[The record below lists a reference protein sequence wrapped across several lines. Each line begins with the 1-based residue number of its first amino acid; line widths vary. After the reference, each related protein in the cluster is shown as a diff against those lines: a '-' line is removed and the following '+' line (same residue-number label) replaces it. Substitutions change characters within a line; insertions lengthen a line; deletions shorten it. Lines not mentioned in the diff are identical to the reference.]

1 MLTNFP
7 NKLNMDDKTI
17 NELIECINKPVI
29 IDGINSEE
37 KTCFEWG
44 GQYDKY
50 HRPIFKLNGAYRLTK
65 RVMYESWYGEVDQN
79 MTVVNSCRNKNCVR
93 PDHLEM
99 KYYFYPETYARNRQK
114 DPKDKRKRLV
124 VKVTEKMM
132 ENAFR
137 GIDNGRYK
145 TISEIGEYLNVDN
158 DDAIKFL
165 HNDNW
170 MYINNIYSK
179 VKLDELRNKIFQ
191 KEKVIDYISKEDFI
205 ENILKNN
212 NPF

>member
-1 MLTNFP
+1 M
-7 NKLNMDDKTI
+7 
-17 NELIECINKPVI
+17 IEPVI
-29 IDGINSEE
+29 VKEIIDKE
-37 KTCFEWG
+37 KACLEWKG
-44 GQYDKY
+44 PYDEY

-99 KYYFYPETYARNRQK
+99 KYYFYPETYARNGKK
-114 DPKDKRKRLV
+114 DPKNKRKRLV